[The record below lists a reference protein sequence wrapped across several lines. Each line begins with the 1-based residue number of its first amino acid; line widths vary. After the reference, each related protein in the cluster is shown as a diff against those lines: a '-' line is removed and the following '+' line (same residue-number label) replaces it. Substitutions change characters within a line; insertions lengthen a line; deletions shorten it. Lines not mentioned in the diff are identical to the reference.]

1 MLKFFVY
8 FIGMFSY
15 CMFLYDGQYL
25 KAVSP
30 SVDDKRL
37 LLRQR
42 IIILLIKKHG
52 QTCFLSVITSLFN
65 D

>member
-1 MLKFFVY
+1 MFV
-8 FIGMFSY
+8 
-15 CMFLYDGQYL
+15 YDGQYI
-25 KAVSP
+25 KALSP

-42 IIILLIKKHG
+42 ITVLLVKKHG

-65 D
+65 DWR